1 MAGKKLTIG
10 SNAASIPKPRP
21 LGAIRGF
28 PKGPRPRP
36 PGKLPGRPKP
46 IAVTKPPVA
55 PVTKP
60 PVGPD
65 FNSWFKTD
73 PRWFQQSPM
82 FEAARAGTYGQY
94 GMSPMIGADGKPVI
108 GANGKPRY
116 NIASAAEAPFTM
128 VNQLA
133 QAFAG
138 KSQNIQDSA
147 NSRGLLFSGA
157 QAQGQQ
163 NALTEKDRQTS
174 DMVGAFERALQ
185 GINQD
190 EADLITSLYP
200 DYLATAPPATPATT
214 AAAATPAATSAAA
227 AAKEKDRQ
235 ARIKKAQ
242 DHLRQDK
249 LNAKKRKPPKKTT
262 TSKKAT
268 IGSSANSMRSM

>member
-55 PVTKP
+55 PVVKP

-65 FNSWFKTD
+65 FNAWYQTD
-73 PRWFQQSPM
+73 PRYLLQHPQFQAQK
-82 FEAARAGTYGQY
+82 AGLYAQY
-94 GMSPMIGADGKPVI
+94 GWQPTTDAAGNVTGYNQSTAADNPYSIVQQL
-108 GANGKPRY
+108 
-116 NIASAAEAPFTM
+116 SEA
-128 VNQLA
+128 LA
-133 QAFAG
+133 G
-138 KSQNIQDSA
+138 NSQKVQDTA

-157 QAQGQQ
+157 QVQGQQ
-163 NALTEKDRQTS
+163 NATHNYENSLS
-174 DMVGAFERALQ
+174 DAQKAFQSALA
-185 GINQD
+185 GVNQN
-190 EADLITSLYP
+190 EASLISELYP
-200 DYLATAPPATPATT
+200 DYLATAPPATPAT
-214 AAAATPAATSAAA
+214 AAAAASPAATTAAA
-227 AAKEKDRQ
+227 AAKEKDRL

-262 TSKKAT
+262 TGKKAT
-268 IGSSANSMRSM
+268 IGSSAGSVKGIG